1 MSVGYV
7 MSGWENGRG
16 LPVVCP
22 PQSFLS
28 QKADGQREISWLFR
42 GFGDT
47 GACNIQGRNDCVQ
60 CGYATPGF
68 DTVRISA
75 SRKRI
80 HRVHASWNVCCSRT
94 YTGIQSLGTFLV
106 LKNILDDPTPLF
118 FFCFLKGFIMR
129 LSLRPHTVE

>member
-47 GACNIQGRNDCVQ
+47 EYREKVKIYYN
-60 CGYATPGF
+60 
-68 DTVRISA
+68 
-75 SRKRI
+75 SRFTIK
-80 HRVHASWNVCCSRT
+80 
-94 YTGIQSLGTFLV
+94 
-106 LKNILDDPTPLF
+106 K
-118 FFCFLKGFIMR
+118 K
-129 LSLRPHTVE
+129 

>member
-47 GACNIQGRNDCVQ
+47 VE
-60 CGYATPGF
+60 TGF
-68 DTVRISA
+68 
-75 SRKRI
+75 
-80 HRVHASWNVCCSRT
+80 
-94 YTGIQSLGTFLV
+94 GTIFPYYV
-106 LKNILDDPTPLF
+106 TSP
-118 FFCFLKGFIMR
+118 
-129 LSLRPHTVE
+129 

>member
-1 MSVGYV
+1 V

-47 GACNIQGRNDCVQ
+47 VNLKRFIVAFLF
-60 CGYATPGF
+60 T
-68 DTVRISA
+68 TSSA
-75 SRKRI
+75 YIKFNTDVSR
-80 HRVHASWNVCCSRT
+80 
-94 YTGIQSLGTFLV
+94 
-106 LKNILDDPTPLF
+106 
-118 FFCFLKGFIMR
+118 
-129 LSLRPHTVE
+129 

>member
-47 GACNIQGRNDCVQ
+47 GENILSKKDMKQ
-60 CGYATPGF
+60 
-68 DTVRISA
+68 I
-75 SRKRI
+75 
-80 HRVHASWNVCCSRT
+80 CSR
-94 YTGIQSLGTFLV
+94 
-106 LKNILDDPTPLF
+106 
-118 FFCFLKGFIMR
+118 
-129 LSLRPHTVE
+129 